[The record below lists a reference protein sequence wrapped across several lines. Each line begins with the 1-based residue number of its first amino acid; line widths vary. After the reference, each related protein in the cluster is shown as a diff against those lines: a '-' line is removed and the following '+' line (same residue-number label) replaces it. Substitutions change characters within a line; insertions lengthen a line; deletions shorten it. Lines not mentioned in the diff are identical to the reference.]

1 VRPVVMI
8 VLANSLGTNQNLH
21 TTDDCDESGG
31 GDNPKECSINSSNE
45 IGAIT
50 QTNDAQIYLA

>member
-1 VRPVVMI
+1 MI

-21 TTDDCDESGG
+21 TTNDCDESGG